1 MLVYSS
7 VRHLSNRIFFT
18 ACSLVVARVYKRR
31 YAKRKLAKRAMIKLR
46 PRMVSS
52 TCDEKRPYRPNDYF
66 DSPWFKLISNPA
78 TSDPSTVQGKTFR
91 KRFRVPFFLFLELL
105 VMARRLGFKN
115 VPINC
120 AGCKG
125 LPLELQVLGVLRVLG
140 RGTCFD
146 GIEELTGG
154 SSEAHRNFFHK
165 FIKLF
170 SKAYFNEYVYLPRN
184 QDELERWTMDY
195 NRMGLPGVLGSTDC
209 VHVKWERCPA
219 ALANNCTG
227 KEGYPTLA
235 WQCSVN
241 HKMRFISTSKVFY
254 GASNDKTICKYDD
267 FTRALRSKTMFGDT
281 KFTLRTRTGEEIT
294 ETGLYLICDG
304 GFCKWRC
311 LMTGYKFYSSIEEAR
326 FSAQMEST
334 RKDVERAFGILK
346 GRFRCLKLPILLQ
359 TKVAVDYMFTTCII
373 LHNMILTAD
382 GRDKLW
388 EMDVDWAGDDGHH
401 DEEDWSAS
409 SRRILHHR
417 AMRKLLDYS
426 SVGIRFVR
434 TPDISEDDDENE
446 FYSLRRKLVDNYYY
460 LSEYEPHKIEWLN

>member
-1 MLVYSS
+1 M
-7 VRHLSNRIFFT
+7 
-18 ACSLVVARVYKRR
+18 
-31 YAKRKLAKRAMIKLR
+31 
-46 PRMVSS
+46 
-52 TCDEKRPYRPNDYF
+52 
-66 DSPWFKLISNPA
+66 
-78 TSDPSTVQGKTFR
+78 
-91 KRFRVPFFLFLELL
+91 
-105 VMARRLGFKN
+105 
-115 VPINC
+115 
-120 AGCKG
+120 
-125 LPLELQVLGVLRVLG
+125 LG

-170 SKAYFNEYVYLPRN
+170 SKAYFNEHVYLPRN
-184 QDELERWTMDY
+184 QDERERWTMDY
-195 NRMGLPGVLGSTDC
+195 NGMGLPGVLGSTDC
-209 VHVKWERCPA
+209 VHVKWERCPV

-267 FTRALRSKTMFGDT
+267 FTRALHSKTMFGDT
-281 KFTLRTRTGEEIT
+281 NFTLRTR
-294 ETGLYLICDG
+294 
-304 GFCKWRC
+304 
-311 LMTGYKFYSSIEEAR
+311 
-326 FSAQMEST
+326 
-334 RKDVERAFGILK
+334 
-346 GRFRCLKLPILLQ
+346 
-359 TKVAVDYMFTTCII
+359 
-373 LHNMILTAD
+373 TAD

-388 EMDVDWAGDDGHH
+388 EMDVHWSGVDGHH

-409 SRRILHHR
+409 SRRIINHR

-446 FYSLRRKLVDNYYY
+446 F
-460 LSEYEPHKIEWLN
+460 